1 MQNLLYQF
9 LQLTTIENA
18 DLQSYSTGDTT
29 KSLDEIDQKQRN
41 LNTLSECMSYLFTEI
56 AQKQDRAIPLAL
68 AESTLKA
75 AKGLSLGSFLKA
87 EAQEKE
93 AGVYCYP
100 ISLSEVLS
108 KEDQG

>member
-1 MQNLLYQF
+1 
-9 LQLTTIENA
+9 
-18 DLQSYSTGDTT
+18 
-29 KSLDEIDQKQRN
+29 
-41 LNTLSECMSYLFTEI
+41 MSYLFSEI

-75 AKGLSLGSFLKA
+75 SKELSLDSFLKA

-93 AGVYCYP
+93 AGIYCYPKFPNYP
-100 ISLSEVLS
+100 ISLAEVLN